1 MRCESRIDKEM
12 KNESFNKFIQG
23 LFSGTCF
30 TGNQKVL
37 LRIRKIIQE
46 RKSAEL
52 IALLGG
58 LSYEII

>member
-1 MRCESRIDKEM
+1 M